1 MQLKHKLNGIKQN
14 NREKNTVAQTNYQ
27 VQQIKWL
34 ISLYTK
40 IGERSNKN
48 SEP

>member
-1 MQLKHKLNGIKQN
+1 MELNKITEK
-14 NREKNTVAQTNYQ
+14 KNTVAQKNYQ

-34 ISLYTK
+34 ISLYKK

>member
-1 MQLKHKLNGIKQN
+1 MQLMNKLNEHNQN
-14 NREKNTVAQTNYQ
+14 NRANTVEQTDYQ

-34 ISLYTK
+34 ISLYTV
-40 IGERSNKN
+40 IGEGSNKN